1 MTDVTPS
8 SDPQLPPDWGRAMS
22 EAAQGLLARVTFGDP
37 HLDAKLFVYLLP
49 HGTGS
54 CRAEE
59 GAGGLQQY
67 AKSCLL
73 SLDHGFRRSPT
84 WSFFQLDRMIKNDLF
99 FRERGRKL
107 QREGAAVAANPSGA
121 DGAATGI

>member
-54 CRAEE
+54 CRAED

-67 AKSCLL
+67 AEELL
-73 SLDHGFRRSPT
+73 TVLGPWLSALPHLVFLS
-84 WSFFQLDRMIKNDLF
+84 
-99 FRERGRKL
+99 
-107 QREGAAVAANPSGA
+107 
-121 DGAATGI
+121 TGSHDQE